1 MFDHSCT
8 QHANI
13 AQIVRNL
20 VSLFVILL
28 PFPNNFTISNYQCT
42 YTPTLV
48 LTRHPVVFE
57 NAVDAD
63 VAVAGD
69 VGVEYA
75 GEEADLGRVEGVVE
89 RHLWVEIQK

>member
-1 MFDHSCT
+1 M
-8 QHANI
+8 
-13 AQIVRNL
+13 
-20 VSLFVILL
+20 
-28 PFPNNFTISNYQCT
+28 

-89 RHLWVEIQK
+89 RHL